1 MTDFSVN
8 ASQSE
13 IDQSSDDESTSSPLP
28 QKKPSR
34 NVVNVDISRASK
46 NVCDKEINLLVADPE
61 KPDQSGKDSSAV
73 NDLVIFKGI
82 NTEKMSEGPNL
93 F

>member
-13 IDQSSDDESTSSPLP
+13 TDQSSEDESTSGPLP

-34 NVVNVDISRASK
+34 NAVNVDISRASK
-46 NVCDKEINLLVADPE
+46 NVFDKEINLLVADSE
-61 KPDQSGKDSSAV
+61 KLDQSGKDSSAA

-82 NTEKMSEGPNL
+82 NTEKMSEDPNL